1 MVGLPAWPQG
11 ARAMA
16 TVFKDLGESHCLH
29 LAPHAWAEFHEPQI
43 TRGFVHF
50 LKSGGAQQQLARAI
64 AFVKAATLSAG
75 GDHAAIDC
83 FKPQSARCAAEEE
96 RVDILVELRR
106 DSNRI
111 GAAVEAKFG
120 HHLTSEQLPNAWRH
134 AIEQCHWDPERSA
147 FLVIAPVA
155 TQVDGPVMRK
165 HVERWT
171 AISWWG
177 FLNHLERLTDAD
189 YDCQDYRRFRRTGT
203 VRTEGNRRK

>member
-75 GDHAAIDC
+75 SDHAAIDC

-111 GAAVEAKFG
+111 GAGGE
-120 HHLTSEQLPNAWRH
+120 
-134 AIEQCHWDPERSA
+134 
-147 FLVIAPVA
+147 
-155 TQVDGPVMRK
+155 
-165 HVERWT
+165 
-171 AISWWG
+171 
-177 FLNHLERLTDAD
+177 
-189 YDCQDYRRFRRTGT
+189 
-203 VRTEGNRRK
+203 VRPSPH